1 MNETNNHDMRRDFT
15 SREQLIAYV
24 REQFPNA
31 TDSDDQVSEIVGG
44 RKAAEVALNQ
54 VDPAQYAKS
63 RNFLNGK
70 VTRLSP
76 YIRYGVLSL
85 AEVRDF
91 ALKNVQN
98 PDDAE
103 KLIQELGWR
112 DYWQRLYA
120 EKGDAIWKNQEDYKT
135 GYAAEVYQAELPTD
149 VEQGTTGM
157 VCIDSF

>member
-1 MNETNNHDMRRDFT
+1 MNETNNPDMRREFT
-15 SREQLIAYV
+15 SRDELIAYV
-24 REQFPNA
+24 REQFPNGA
-31 TDSDDQVSEIVGG
+31 DGGEQVSEIVGG
-44 RKAAEVALNQ
+44 RKAAEAALNS
-54 VDPAQYAKS
+54 VNPAQYAKS

-85 AEVRDF
+85 SEVRDF

-98 PDDAE
+98 PNEAE

-120 EKGDAIWKNQEDYKT
+120 E
-135 GYAAEVYQAELPTD
+135 
-149 VEQGTTGM
+149 
-157 VCIDSF
+157 